1 MEHHVKTSTVA
12 AQKILRQF
20 DQFINTMKK
29 AQGREP
35 DRIII
40 TNKAATTLDL
50 KKEGERYRGIP
61 IIRERDA

>member
-1 MEHHVKTSTVA
+1 MKTSTVA
-12 AQKILRQF
+12 SQKILRQF

-29 AQGREP
+29 AQNREP

-40 TNKAATTLDL
+40 TNKAAMSLLL
-50 KKEGERYRGIP
+50 KDGERYRGIP

>member
-12 AQKILRQF
+12 SQKILRQF

-29 AQGREP
+29 AQNREP

-40 TNKAATTLDL
+40 TNKAAMSLLL
-50 KKEGERYRGIP
+50 KDGERYRGIP